1 MASENVARFEELLK
15 GDAALQAKL
24 QELAT
29 AFEGDK
35 TNEQAVFDA
44 TIGKLAA
51 EAGLPFTLE
60 EGREFAAA
68 GRELG
73 DAELEAV
80 AGGGWCYAIGGAS
93 DVEATCGDSEFH
105 ACAYVG
111 VGFGLGPN
119 VDVRVGY

>member
-80 AGGGWCYAIGGAS
+80 AGGGWCYAIGGTGGA
-93 DVEATCGDSEFH
+93 EAGCDITSGY
-105 ACAYVG
+105 ACAY
-111 VGFGLGPN
+111 LGISGPSF
-119 VDVRVGY
+119 